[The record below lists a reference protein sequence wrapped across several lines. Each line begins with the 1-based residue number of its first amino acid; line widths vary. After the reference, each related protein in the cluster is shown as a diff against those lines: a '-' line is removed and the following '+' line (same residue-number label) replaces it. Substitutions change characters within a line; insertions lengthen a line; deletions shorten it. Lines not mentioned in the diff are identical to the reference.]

1 MLLTKDSTNLPN
13 QVSLVSQAA
22 GFVRL
27 IRQFAVHF
35 LPLEE
40 GLKLLADQVE
50 AWLVPL
56 HRSSACSG

>member
-1 MLLTKDSTNLPN
+1 VVVSAVLLTKDSTNLPN

-40 GLKLLADQVE
+40 AGKLLADQ
-50 AWLVPL
+50 AG
-56 HRSSACSG
+56 A